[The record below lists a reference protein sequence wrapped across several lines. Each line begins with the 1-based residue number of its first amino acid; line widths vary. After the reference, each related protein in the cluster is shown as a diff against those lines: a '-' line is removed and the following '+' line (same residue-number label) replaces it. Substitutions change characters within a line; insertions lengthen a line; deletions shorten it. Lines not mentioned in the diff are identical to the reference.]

1 MHLSEP
7 SPAVVLQGNSLKF
20 PNIELMRENE
30 LRGTTKLT
38 ITSLQ
43 IYLSKR
49 RRKKKNKVK
58 DNDDKTATN
67 KTIA

>member
-1 MHLSEP
+1 MHLSER

-38 ITSLQ
+38 SLQ
-43 IYLSKR
+43 IY
-49 RRKKKNKVK
+49 
-58 DNDDKTATN
+58 
-67 KTIA
+67 